1 MSMSRARSAGESAA
15 PIAMR
20 ALISNGA
27 DWIDSFRGALNG
39 AELAE
44 ADTSAW
50 QVNLRDDS
58 GSVVLSVSVSA
69 GTLTVTQAT
78 THTLFEIE
86 VPHASLSA
94 LCGDYQIDL
103 IQETA
108 GGSRTHWAHGVAT
121 VRHEPAWSE

>member
-15 PIAMR
+15 VVAMR

-27 DWIDSFRGALNG
+27 SWIDSFRGELDG
-39 AELAE
+39 AEIAG

-50 QVNLRDDS
+50 QINLRDES
-58 GSVVLSVSVSA
+58 GSVVLSVSESA

-78 THTLFEIE
+78 THTLFSIN
-86 VPHASLSA
+86 VPYGSVSA

-103 IQETA
+103 IEQTA
-108 GGSRTHWAHGVAT
+108 SGSRIHWAHGVAT
-121 VRHEPAWSE
+121 VRHEPSWS